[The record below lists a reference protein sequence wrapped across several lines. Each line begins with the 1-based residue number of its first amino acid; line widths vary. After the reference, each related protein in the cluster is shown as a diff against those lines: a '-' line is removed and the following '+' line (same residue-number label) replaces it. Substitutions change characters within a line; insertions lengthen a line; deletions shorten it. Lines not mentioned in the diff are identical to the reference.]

1 MVNIANIY
9 VISPYRNLSCEEEL
23 PWNGGSTLL
32 NYISTAKFKGLTGPV
47 SFAESKRTNFKL
59 DLLKLKEDKMTRVG
73 YWTPLNGLNITE
85 KYAFLQG
92 IYPKI
97 SSE

>member
-1 MVNIANIY
+1 M
-9 VISPYRNLSCEEEL
+9 

-92 IYPKI
+92 ICPK
-97 SSE
+97 SQLYLSQT